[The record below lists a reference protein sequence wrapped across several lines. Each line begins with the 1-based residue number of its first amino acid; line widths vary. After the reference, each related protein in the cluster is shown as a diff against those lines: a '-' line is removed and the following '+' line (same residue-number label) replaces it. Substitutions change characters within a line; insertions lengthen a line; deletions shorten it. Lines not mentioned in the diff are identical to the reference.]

1 MGMALLGGALIGLAA
16 SMVLLGLGKI
26 MGISGML
33 RGLFKPQQMPKW
45 QICFVVGVLLA
56 PWLLGLFGPL
66 PEVEVTA
73 SVPLLVVAGLLVG
86 FGASMGSGCT
96 SGHSVCGMAR
106 TSPRSV
112 LVTVLF
118 MLAGAVTVYLLKHVW
133 MGV

>member
-16 SMVLLGLGKI
+16 CLVLLGLGKI

-33 RGLFKPQQMPKW
+33 RGLFTPTRLPLW
-45 QICFVVGVLLA
+45 QACFMLGLLLS
-56 PWLLGLFGPL
+56 PWLWRLFGPL
-66 PEVEVTA
+66 PEVEVTG

-106 TSPRSV
+106 LSPRSMV
-112 LVTVLF
+112 VTGLF
-118 MLAGAVTVYLLKHVW
+118 MLAGAVTVYGLKHVW
-133 MGV
+133 MGA